1 MEFVLTHDD
10 WRIRTSPE
18 NESSVEIPGEAMNL
32 TDCSVG
38 TLAVWSATRPVR
50 ARLQLNPAGFKQILS
65 QSPDPYVDA

>member
-38 TLAVWSATRPVR
+38 TLAV
-50 ARLQLNPAGFKQILS
+50 
-65 QSPDPYVDA
+65 